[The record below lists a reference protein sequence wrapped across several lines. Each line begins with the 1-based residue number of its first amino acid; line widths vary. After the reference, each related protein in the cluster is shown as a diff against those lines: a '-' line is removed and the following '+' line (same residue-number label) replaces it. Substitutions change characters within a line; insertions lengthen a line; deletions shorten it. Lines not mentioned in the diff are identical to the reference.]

1 MIDKHGPMDVLPV
14 PCTECSAG
22 MLRPRFLT
30 YFTWLGEELITVPHF
45 PAWVC
50 DVCGRREYDEKA
62 ISRLEM
68 LLNPDAGKPT
78 PKRKTPAPTRPR
90 PGTNRPAQGS

>member
-1 MIDKHGPMDVLPV
+1 MIDKNGPIDVLPV
-14 PCTECSAG
+14 PCSECSAG
-22 MLRPRFLT
+22 MMRPRFLT

-50 DVCGRREYDEKA
+50 DVCGRRAYDEKA

-68 LLNPDAGKPT
+68 LLDPDAGKPT
-78 PKRKTPAPTRPR
+78 PMRKRPASTRPR
-90 PGTNRPAQGS
+90 PGSSRPAQGS